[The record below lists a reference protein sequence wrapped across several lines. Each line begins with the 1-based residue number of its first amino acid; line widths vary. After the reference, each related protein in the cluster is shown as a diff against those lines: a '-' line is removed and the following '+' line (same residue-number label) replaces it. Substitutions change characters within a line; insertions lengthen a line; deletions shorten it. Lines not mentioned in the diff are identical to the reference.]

1 MSINLGWRS
10 IQTPIIWCFLFRK
23 NRGTRLGPIPIN
35 RRMRVY
41 WAMFLDWWAAV
52 GFKVEVCLKVKGWT
66 YGSKGNCKKRA
77 CLLFRGSYQLMWP
90 PGISKIGD
98 KSSMKSWNGWFVT
111 DLPCFSFVPWCVA
124 AVSAE
129 PQDASKKSLL
139 LVKPKSTVF
148 VRLHHPFFGTKDLK
162 LWVCLLYANVFVK
175 APYVCNRMSQHRN
188 CRRSRMIADEIPVF
202 VGWTTISC
210 YLLLKVPSIFFPRQN
225 LLLLESKTDPCFLGA
240 LPKDFWLNETFKFKS
255 QTCCLTT
262 KLLSKPQAKIPDVL
276 LKIP

>member
-1 MSINLGWRS
+1 MGADPVLIQFQTRPEMSINLGWRS

-90 PGISKIGD
+90 PGIPKIGD

-124 AVSAE
+124 AV
-129 PQDASKKSLL
+129 
-139 LVKPKSTVF
+139 
-148 VRLHHPFFGTKDLK
+148 
-162 LWVCLLYANVFVK
+162 
-175 APYVCNRMSQHRN
+175 
-188 CRRSRMIADEIPVF
+188 CRATGCVEEVIV
-202 VGWTTISC
+202 VG
-210 YLLLKVPSIFFPRQN
+210 
-225 LLLLESKTDPCFLGA
+225 
-240 LPKDFWLNETFKFKS
+240 
-255 QTCCLTT
+255 
-262 KLLSKPQAKIPDVL
+262 QAKIYSFCPITSPFFWHQGLETLSMFV
-276 LKIP
+276 ICQCFR